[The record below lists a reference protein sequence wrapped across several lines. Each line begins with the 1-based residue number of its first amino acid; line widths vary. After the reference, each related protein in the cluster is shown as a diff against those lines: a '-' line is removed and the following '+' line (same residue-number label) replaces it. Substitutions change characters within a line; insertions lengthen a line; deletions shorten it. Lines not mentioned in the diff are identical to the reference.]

1 MPSIVRSALV
11 SHPAA
16 NMYALVRDVDSYPQF
31 LPWCDSAEVKE
42 ESESH
47 QIASVTIDRRM
58 KGISFTTRNALVKDA
73 SIQMSLLNGPF
84 QTLSG
89 KWLFTPIDDT
99 ACKVEL
105 IMDFEFQSR
114 LVGLVMGPAFSKICD
129 TMVAAFVKR
138 AAELDRSPT

>member
-1 MPSIVRSALV
+1 
-11 SHPAA
+11 
-16 NMYALVRDVDSYPQF
+16 MYALVRDVNAYPQF

-58 KGISFTTRNALVKDA
+58 KGISFTTRNALVKDE

-84 QTLSG
+84 RTLSG
-89 KWLFTPIDDT
+89 KWLFKPIDDA

-105 IMDFEFQSR
+105 IMDFEFQNR
-114 LVGLVMGPAFSKICD
+114 LVGMVMGPAFSKICD

-138 AAELDRSPT
+138 AAELDRAPT

>member
-16 NMYALVRDVDSYPQF
+16 NMYALVRDVESYPH
-31 LPWCDSAEVKE
+31 E
-42 ESESH
+42 
-47 QIASVTIDRRM
+47 
-58 KGISFTTRNALVKDA
+58 

-84 QTLSG
+84 RALSG
-89 KWLFTPIDDT
+89 KWLFKSIDDN

-105 IMDFEFQSR
+105 TMEFEFQSR
-114 LVGLVMGPAFSKICD
+114 LVGMVMGPAFSKICD

-138 AAELDRSPT
+138 AGELDSSPT